1 MISIGRFHSVCY
13 HTMKATYK
21 KRPLTKDL
29 NMTQKEIGIVFEELI
44 GATRVDLT
52 YAYPKFMEMSR
63 DLIRYAHIARVMTAE
78 YFLDDDDSYEE
89 FVDFQKSMVR
99 VCELH
104 QKIPAGI
111 DNASVFMKTVPEE
124 KIKEFTKVYNEFR
137 ESDVIKKI
145 FTTANILS
153 SYKAQLDT
161 KDSKF
166 IYHSSGLYYK
176 PFSFIPEFD
185 VFRLKT
191 LPQDDRVV
199 KTWISFMQ
207 QTYVIGDNLARRIQQ
222 PDIDIKTFCKTVIT
236 ILTAAEK
243 EPQLRGCREAFDTI
257 KESMD
262 LLEKNFG
269 KYYKEFINADK
280 NSTSI
285 FVSFIRDVSENNKD
299 AKVKVVRQFTQI
311 LNFYV
316 EQMNKNGQKLDP
328 QISELIKASQDM
340 LAPAAEKMI

>member
-1 MISIGRFHSVCY
+1 
-13 HTMKATYK
+13 MKATIK

-52 YAYPKFMEMSR
+52 YAYPKFLEMSR
-63 DLIRYAHIARVMTAE
+63 DLIRYAHMARVLHAD
-78 YFLDDDDSYEE
+78 YFLGDDESYDD
-89 FVDFQKSMVR
+89 FVDFQKDMVK

-104 QKIPAGI
+104 TKIPTTI
-111 DNASVFMKTVPEE
+111 DKKSVFMKTVSEE
-124 KIKEFTKVYNEFR
+124 DILAFTKVYNEFR
-137 ESDVIKKI
+137 ESDVLKKI
-145 FTTANILS
+145 FVTANILS
-153 SYKAQLDT
+153 SYKNALAS
-161 KDSKF
+161 KDSTF
-166 IYHSSGLYYK
+166 IYQSSGMYYK
-176 PFSFIPEFD
+176 PFSFIPSFD
-185 VFRLKT
+185 IFRLRA
-191 LPQDDRVV
+191 LSRDDGIV
-199 KTWISFMQ
+199 KTWVTFMQ
-207 QTYVIGDNLARRIQQ
+207 QTYIIGDNLACRIQQ

-262 LLEKNFG
+262 LLEKNFS
-269 KYYKEFINADK
+269 KYYKEFVNTDK

-328 QISELIKASQDM
+328 QIAELIKASQDM
-340 LAPAAEKMI
+340 LAPAAAADK